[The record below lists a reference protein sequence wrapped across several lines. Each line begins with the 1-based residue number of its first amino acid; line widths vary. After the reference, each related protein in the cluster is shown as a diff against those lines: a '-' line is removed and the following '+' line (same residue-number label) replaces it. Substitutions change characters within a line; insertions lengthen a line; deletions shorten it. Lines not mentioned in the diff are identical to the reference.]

1 MTPRG
6 EAAELGGLSLH
17 GWWVQGTGRML
28 CWVLDAAL
36 LPAGAA
42 LLGDTGTTIIVSAG
56 FLTGEQKEGTQ
67 YTGWH
72 VSLVEM
78 CLLKQ
83 HERAFFSDLV
93 SQLFQGGEFCSCCY
107 RLRNGLS
114 VGGMDVEVQPE
125 HCKNLCVSSSIPQC
139 GTSHTERVSCV
150 ELCVWRNKIGKRMCS
165 PINEMET
172 GCGRQHF
179 YAAGPKLSSAVRSGE
194 GRAGPSA

>member
-1 MTPRG
+1 MTPWG
-6 EAAELGGLSLH
+6 EAAELEGLSLH

-42 LLGDTGTTIIVSAG
+42 LLGDTGTVIVSAG

-83 HERAFFSDLV
+83 HDRAFFSVLV
-93 SQLFQGGEFCSCCY
+93 SQLFQ
-107 RLRNGLS
+107 
-114 VGGMDVEVQPE
+114 
-125 HCKNLCVSSSIPQC
+125 
-139 GTSHTERVSCV
+139 
-150 ELCVWRNKIGKRMCS
+150 
-165 PINEMET
+165 
-172 GCGRQHF
+172 
-179 YAAGPKLSSAVRSGE
+179 E
-194 GRAGPSA
+194 G